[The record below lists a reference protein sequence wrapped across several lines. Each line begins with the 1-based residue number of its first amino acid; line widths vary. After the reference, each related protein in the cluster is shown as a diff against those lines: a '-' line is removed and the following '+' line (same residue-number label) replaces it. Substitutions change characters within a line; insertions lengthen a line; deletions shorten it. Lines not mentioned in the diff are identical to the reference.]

1 MKTATRRP
9 KVQTT
14 TKNPTRSRAT
24 AEPPQ
29 VTTADWLEQILNVLR
44 KQNRAQMTTAAPKT
58 KAPKPRKGGRS
69 GGRRGQR
76 RRNRPTVAPSRPRNG
91 AVRIMNGSVQGT
103 NRGRVEIFVNGEWG
117 TVCDDLWTSKA
128 AAVVCR
134 QLGYAY
140 VIRATKKAEFGEGRS
155 LPILLDDVQCSGQE
169 KTLLECSHSDIGKH
183 NCSHKEDAG
192 VICSHR
198 DVTETEP

>member
-1 MKTATRRP
+1 MKTPTQRP
-9 KVQTT
+9 KVKTT
-14 TKNPTRSRAT
+14 ARTPTKTRAT
-24 AEPPQ
+24 VEPPSA
-29 VTTADWLEQILNVLR
+29 TTPDWLEQILTILR
-44 KQNRAQMTTAAPKT
+44 NQNRVQMTTASPKT
-58 KAPKPRKGGRS
+58 KAPRSRKGGRS

-76 RRNRPTVAPSRPRNG
+76 RRNRPTSSPSQPRNG
-91 AVRIMNGSVQGT
+91 AVRIMNGSAQGT
-103 NRGRVEIFVNGEWG
+103 NRGRVEIFINGEWG

-128 AAVVCR
+128 AKVVCR
-134 QLGYAY
+134 QLGYAF

-198 DVTETEP
+198 DATEADQ